1 MATTRA
7 ILQVLE
13 NYQKARIIFVQ
24 TCAELAT
31 KPQVSSSILHLE
43 PSHKQMQTQG
53 KDFKSIKFEPL
64 YYSSLKIFITGM
76 KKKDCAA

>member
-13 NYQKARIIFVQ
+13 NFQKARIIFVQ

-31 KPQVSSSILHLE
+31 KPQVNFPVFHKIMSFCQLVFCSSS
-43 PSHKQMQTQG
+43 
-53 KDFKSIKFEPL
+53 
-64 YYSSLKIFITGM
+64 SSWDIQEVPRIVEADSFLT
-76 KKKDCAA
+76 C